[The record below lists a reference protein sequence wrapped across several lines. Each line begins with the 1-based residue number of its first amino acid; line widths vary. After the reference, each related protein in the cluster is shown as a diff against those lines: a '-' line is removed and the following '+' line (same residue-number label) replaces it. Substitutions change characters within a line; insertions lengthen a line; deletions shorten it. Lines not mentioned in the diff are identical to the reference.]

1 VRNLPLPDNHY
12 VIMETKEFA
21 RATIFN
27 LSETINYAEGAIVSK
42 TITNRPEG
50 TVTLFA
56 FDKEQGLSEHT
67 TPFDAQVHVLDGTAT
82 VIINRQPY
90 ILKKDNII
98 IMPANIPHALEA
110 TERFKMMLT
119 MIKSK

>member
-1 VRNLPLPDNHY
+1 
-12 VIMETKEFA
+12 MEAKEFD
-21 RATIFN
+21 RAKVFN
-27 LSETINYAEGAIVSK
+27 LSETIKYAEGAIVSK
-42 TITNRPEG
+42 TITKRAEG

-67 TPFDAQVHVLDGTAT
+67 TPFDAQVHILDGIAT
-82 VIINRQPY
+82 ISIDKKPY
-90 ILKKDNII
+90 LLRKDDII
-98 IMPANIPHALEA
+98 IMPANVPHALEA